1 MPILH
6 WIGKDKVLNHHLI
19 VPTKTLK
26 ASSSPSE
33 GGELK
38 CALPLEKQNGFPP
51 IGHSCPSFGR
61 AYICSPPLEGLGEA
75 SCIIQGDNLAC
86 PKSIAANTS
95 KPHKLHLYRP
105 TL

>member
-26 ASSSPSE
+26 ASSNLSK
-33 GGELK
+33 GAELE
-38 CALPLEKQNGFPP
+38 CALPLDKQGDNYSPP
-51 IGHSCPSFGR
+51 LEEINI
-61 AYICSPPLEGLGEA
+61 YSPPLEGLGEA

-86 PKSIAANTS
+86 PKSTAANTS
-95 KPHKLHLYRP
+95 KPHKLYLYRP